1 MPLDDIRCQPI
12 GRVVSPVTA
21 PQDRNWGKVQCVI
34 EVVPELAPGLLG
46 LSDFSHAVVVTFLH
60 AAHYETARHLTR
72 RPQGRDDMPV
82 VGIFA
87 QRAKDRPNPI
97 GVTAVRVISV
107 VDDRVTVTGLD
118 AIDGTPVLDI
128 KPYYPQYDAPDGV
141 AVPDWVNRLMEDYF

>member
-1 MPLDDIRCQPI
+1 M
-12 GRVVSPVTA
+12 TA
-21 PQDRNWGKVQCVI
+21 PKDRDWGKVQCVI
-34 EVVPELAPGLLG
+34 EVAPELAQGLLG

-60 AAHYETARHLTR
+60 GAHFEAARHLTR

-97 GVTAVRVISV
+97 GVTAVRVVSV
-107 VDDRVTVTGLD
+107 VGGRVTVLGLD

-128 KPYYPQYDAPDGV
+128 KPYYPQYDAPDEV
-141 AVPDWVNRLMEDYF
+141 TVPGWVNRLMENYF